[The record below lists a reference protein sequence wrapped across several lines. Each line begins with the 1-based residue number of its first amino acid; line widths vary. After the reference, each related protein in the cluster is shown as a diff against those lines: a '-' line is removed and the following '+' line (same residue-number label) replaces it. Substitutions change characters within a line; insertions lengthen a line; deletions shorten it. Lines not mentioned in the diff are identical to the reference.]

1 MLHSEM
7 MYEPSW
13 PVSVS
18 GLLFLYSLKTCLMK
32 LPRVFVSPKVTP
44 SGIVNIPRREAASL
58 ASIIC
63 QFWSRQFIP
72 LWYLSDVNKVSKRKK
87 MFLFIAQLLSTI
99 NHLWIRSLPSWS
111 SLFKRAYPSLS
122 VWFTWRSY
130 KFALGSLKQRTFWVS
145 FCFCFCFFSVYSF
158 TFNSSSHRASGMAV
172 FYFFLR

>member
-1 MLHSEM
+1 MLYSEM
-7 MYEPSW
+7 MYELSW

-111 SLFKRAYPSLS
+111 SLFKHAYASLS

-172 FYFFLR
+172 FCFFLW